1 MKKGTIFKRLFLT
14 YGITIIIGFGILALV
29 LMQLFDQYFIESK
42 KQVLIEQGQK
52 ISQEIVLGLY
62 TGQIDQQRL
71 SESLKTV
78 DSLLNARIWL
88 VDAKG
93 YIIGVSGESEDH
105 YLGQQ
110 IEEAQLAQ
118 LYKGKNYFQTG
129 TFGGKLAE
137 KALTA
142 GYPIF
147 VGLVFKGGVFI
158 HAPLPEVQKTFRDIY
173 AITIAA
179 ILLCGLLAYIIL
191 YFQIR
196 KISRPLAEISEAAKE
211 IAGGEFQKRLSIKT
225 GDEIEELGNSFNH
238 MAESLERIEENRR
251 NLVANISHDIRSPIT
266 SISGFVEG
274 ILDGTIPKEKQS
286 LYLSK
291 VLAESKRLGKIT
303 SNLLELSNMQQGRMT
318 VKKQAFE
325 LNETIRRA
333 IISFE
338 EQILAKNL
346 EIELHLFDEAIY
358 VFSDPGLLERVLMNL
373 LDNAV
378 KFTPENGHV
387 RINTTDTPS
396 KIQVELLN
404 DGVSIDQEELKKI
417 WDRFHKGDTSRGEH
431 RSGFGLGLAI
441 VREIIGLLDEKI
453 WAESGQ
459 DFVKIIFTLDKAKN

>member
-1 MKKGTIFKRLFLT
+1 MKRGTIFKRLFLT

-88 VDAKG
+88 VDENG
-93 YIIGVSGESEDH
+93 YIIGVSGTSEDH
-105 YLGQQ
+105 YLGQK

-129 TFGGKLAE
+129 TFGEKLEE

-147 VGLVFKGGVFI
+147 VGKVFKGGIFI
-158 HAPLPEVQKTFRDIY
+158 HAPLPEVQKTFKDIY

-179 ILLCGLLAYIIL
+179 ILLCGLLAYVIL

-196 KISRPLAEISEAAKE
+196 RISRPLAEISEAAKE

-225 GDEIEELGNSFNH
+225 GDEIEELGSSFNH

-274 ILDGTIPKEKQS
+274 ILDGTIPKEKQN
-286 LYLSK
+286 LYLTK

-303 SNLLELSNMQQGRMT
+303 SNLLELSNMQQGQMT

-358 VFSDPGLLERVLMNL
+358 VFSDSSLLERILMNL

-378 KFTPENGHV
+378 KFTPENGHI
-387 RINTTDTPS
+387 RINTTDAPG
-396 KIQVELLN
+396 KIQIELLN

-417 WDRFHKGDTSRGEH
+417 WDRFHKGDASRGEH

-441 VREIIGLLDEKI
+441 VREIVGLLDEKI
-453 WAESGQ
+453 WAESGK
-459 DFVKIIFTLDKAKN
+459 DFVKIIFTLDKANN